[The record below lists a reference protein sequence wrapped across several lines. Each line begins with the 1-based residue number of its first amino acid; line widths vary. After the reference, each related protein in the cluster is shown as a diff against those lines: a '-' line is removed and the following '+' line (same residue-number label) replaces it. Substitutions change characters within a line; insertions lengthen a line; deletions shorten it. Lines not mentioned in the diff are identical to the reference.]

1 MPLSLGARLGS
12 YEVISPLGSGGMGE
26 VYRARDTKL
35 DRDVAI
41 KILPESFAL
50 DADRVARFVR
60 EAKMLASLNHPNIA
74 AIYGIEEAGPSTGSG
89 QALVM
94 ELVEGED
101 LSQVIARGSIPFVD
115 ALPIARQIA
124 DALEAA
130 HEQGIIHRDLKP
142 ANIKIKSDGTVKVL
156 DFGLAKAA
164 TSADASESAIANSP
178 TLTARA
184 TQMGMIIGTAAY
196 MSPEQAKGRAV
207 DKRAD
212 IWAFGA
218 VLYEMLTGER
228 PFKGDD
234 VSETLAS
241 VIEDTPN
248 LAALPSSTPPRVRAL
263 LERCLE
269 RDVKMRLRDIGDA
282 RVELTKAASGQG
294 EFSSPGMATSVSVPA
309 PARARWRGPMG
320 LAAMF
325 VLGAA
330 GTLAIL
336 RPWQALTS
344 STTVTKF
351 LIATADPPDNLALS
365 PNGKRL
371 LIEAGGKMYVR
382 DVDQIA
388 VREIAGLGILGTG
401 TLAAVPTW
409 SADSASIAYG
419 SAGKVWRVGLA
430 GGAPSLICDV
440 PGVLQSLLWKSDDTI
455 VMTLT
460 RGPMY
465 QVSANGGDPRVLL
478 PLDGK
483 DDVDFH
489 VPSVLPDGQ
498 TLIYA
503 VHRREGV
510 DTIEAL
516 SGGTRHVLLRLEGR
530 ALEGPQVLNRPMYS
544 PTGHLIYKLE
554 QGNAGVWAVPFSLRE
569 LKTTGEPFLIAAG
582 ADLPTLAADGTLAY
596 TPPTPSG
603 PRQLVMFRRDGSI
616 ERTIGVARKLLRQPS
631 LSPDGRRIVYVADD
645 TNTDVW
651 VMNADGSGDTRITF
665 TPGNEVDPVWVPGE
679 NAVAFSCPASGGGAI
694 CLKAADGS
702 GDVRVIAAQASWP
715 VFSPDGRY
723 LLMQSN
729 GRAQRGLL
737 SLDRQGPD
745 GQPVEYV
752 TAAAGLE
759 PVAILAGNRFAVYWN
774 FSGNRPVTTVKPFP
788 SGSGY
793 VGTADATELECHDV
807 SAGSLDARRTRRSAE
822 WHAGGGRRA
831 PEHDAERF
839 LRPTARPLHRPA
851 WRHRQQHLRR
861 QR

>member
-94 ELVEGED
+94 ELVEGDD
-101 LSQVIARGSIPFVD
+101 LSQVIARRSIPFVD

-184 TQMGMIIGTAAY
+184 TQLGMIIGTAAY

-228 PFKGDD
+228 AFKGDD

-241 VIEDTPN
+241 VIKDTPN
-248 LAALPSSTPPRVRAL
+248 LTALPSSTPPRVRAL

-294 EFSSPGMATSVSVPA
+294 ELSSPGMATSVSA
-309 PARARWRGPMG
+309 NTPARTRWRGPMG

-465 QVSANGGDPRVLL
+465 QVSVNGGDPRVLL

-489 VPSVLPDGQ
+489 VPSGTARRTDVDLRGASTRGGRHDRS
-498 TLIYA
+498 TL
-503 VHRREGV
+503 RRHATRG
-510 DTIEAL
+510 AAAR
-516 SGGTRHVLLRLEGR
+516 GTRARRASSAESAHVLADRPPDLQARAGQCRRLGR
-530 ALEGPQVLNRPMYS
+530 AVLA
-544 PTGHLIYKLE
+544 
-554 QGNAGVWAVPFSLRE
+554 AGIEDDGRAVPDR
-569 LKTTGEPFLIAAG
+569 
-582 ADLPTLAADGTLAY
+582 
-596 TPPTPSG
+596 
-603 PRQLVMFRRDGSI
+603 
-616 ERTIGVARKLLRQPS
+616 
-631 LSPDGRRIVYVADD
+631 GRR
-645 TNTDVW
+645 
-651 VMNADGSGDTRITF
+651 
-665 TPGNEVDPVWVPGE
+665 
-679 NAVAFSCPASGGGAI
+679 
-694 CLKAADGS
+694 
-702 GDVRVIAAQASWP
+702 
-715 VFSPDGRY
+715 
-723 LLMQSN
+723 
-729 GRAQRGLL
+729 
-737 SLDRQGPD
+737 GP
-745 GQPVEYV
+745 
-752 TAAAGLE
+752 
-759 PVAILAGNRFAVYWN
+759 
-774 FSGNRPVTTVKPFP
+774 S
-788 SGSGY
+788 
-793 VGTADATELECHDV
+793 
-807 SAGSLDARRTRRSAE
+807 DARRRWHTRVYPAGAEWPSAARDVSTRR
-822 WHAGGGRRA
+822 
-831 PEHDAERF
+831 
-839 LRPTARPLHRPA
+839 LH
-851 WRHRQQHLRR
+851 
-861 QR
+861 